1 MIRILTICFGV
12 IFYGCV
18 NDLAEVNELFEKAET
33 GTEVARD
40 IEMLYSDSAIVRV
53 RIIGP
58 TLVRHLE
65 VEKPYDEFPD
75 GVHVDFLDADGTVN
89 STLDAQHA
97 ERYMRENI
105 VIVRADINQ
114 GISVTLE
121 NNKGERL
128 ETSELIWD
136 EGDAKVYTDKFVK
149 ITKPEEIIFAYGF
162 EAKQDFSEYNLQRVV
177 GRVKVN
183 EKEFKN

>member
-1 MIRILTICFGV
+1 MAFL
-12 IFYGCV
+12 FYGCV
-18 NDLAEVNELFEKAET
+18 NDLAEVNQLFEKAET

-65 VEKPYDEFPD
+65 AEKPYDEFPD
-75 GVHVDFLDADGTVN
+75 GVHVDFLDADGTVS

-97 ERYMRENI
+97 ERYTRENI
-105 VIVRADINQ
+105 VIVRSDINQ
-114 GISVTLE
+114 GMSVTLE
-121 NNKGERL
+121 NDKGERL

-136 EGDAKVYTDKFVK
+136 EGDAKVYTNKFVK

-162 EAKQDFSEYNLQRVV
+162 EAKQDFSEYKLQKVV
-177 GRVKVN
+177 GRVKVD

>member
-1 MIRILTICFGV
+1 MKYLVFILILTTAA
-12 IFYGCV
+12 CV
-18 NDLAEVNELFEKAET
+18 NDLAEVNELFEKTET
-33 GTEVARD
+33 GTEVAKN
-40 IEMLYSDSAIVRV
+40 IEMLYSDSAVVRV

-65 VEKPYDEFPD
+65 AEKPYDEFPD
-75 GVHVDFLDADGTVN
+75 GVHVDFLERDGTVS

-97 ERYMRENI
+97 ERFTRENL
-105 VIVRADINQ
+105 VIVRSNITQ
-114 GISVTLE
+114 GVPVILK
-121 NNKGERL
+121 NDQGEKL

-136 EGDAKVYTDKFVK
+136 EGDGKVYTDKFVK

-162 EAKQDFSEYNLQRVV
+162 TAKQDFSQYTLQKVV
-177 GRVKVN
+177 GRVKVD